1 MRLKRISISIPATDA
16 FSTTCRCPMPAEREG
31 GRVPTNQSPSCN
43 WKRQRL
49 VRSEDSRLNYR
60 RNTIYWKLSHRRRP
74 CTLDIPPVE
83 GNMLTI
89 CKEKRCRLPSLSLSL
104 SLSLS
109 FAPCWRYPVSRSTG
123 PRRDFKCISQSAFA

>member
-1 MRLKRISISIPATDA
+1 MVRAAASSGWSASQKNFDIDPRDRRLFNDVSMPDA
-16 FSTTCRCPMPAEREG
+16 VGGR

-60 RNTIYWKLSHRRRP
+60 RNTIYWKLSHRHRP

-89 CKEKRCRLPSLSLSL
+89 CKEKRCRLQPTPFSSSLLL
-104 SLSLS
+104 LPAGDTGLV
-109 FAPCWRYPVSRSTG
+109 RPVRAA
-123 PRRDFKCISQSAFA
+123 I